1 MQVKVEFILKAVQR
15 KGIQPRFD
23 LNVVLKDFN
32 ANQKVYGKNYS
43 NIELFPAKPLDM
55 GDYQL
60 ICNERGLGDLMQN
73 FKEFR
78 FKDVNAEAGSG
89 TYADTGD
96 KYYFVKVEL
105 CEGLYRTCYLSESQ
119 VKNLKYVDLGFEFK
133 ETNSTELSAINPIVA
148 E

>member
-1 MQVKVEFILKAVQR
+1 MQVKVKFTLKAVQR
-15 KGIQPRFD
+15 KGIQPRYD
-23 LNVVLKDFN
+23 LNVVLKDIN

-43 NIELFPAKPLDM
+43 NIELIPAKPLDM

-73 FKEFR
+73 SKGFR
-78 FKDVNAEAGSG
+78 IKDANAEIGIG

-105 CEGLYRTCYLSESQ
+105 CEGLQRTCYLSESQ
-119 VKNLKYVDLGFEFK
+119 IKNLKYVDLGFEFK
-133 ETNSTELSAINPIVA
+133 ETDSTELRKINPIV
-148 E
+148 EE